1 MKRVAII
8 LAGGHGTRLWPLSD
22 EKHPKPLLEIFNKK
36 SMLEETFF
44 RASLFADS
52 IYILTEADKAELIR
66 QHLAELDLHS
76 DVLVESEHA
85 GTEAA
90 IAFAVAAVEQR
101 HGKSAAVALLPI
113 DHRVRNVGAFYR
125 DMSYAIDIAR
135 DDKLMLFGVV
145 PSFPATGYGYIRLG
159 EKTGQYE
166 RELQFSIDTF
176 LEKPDKARANEF
188 LKSADYVWN
197 SGIYVGTVRAFT
209 SVFKLDRL
217 LYDWYERLA
226 AGGDDPLPAGLREK
240 QFEQAIIERAKDL
253 RVITATFDW
262 TDIGTY
268 DSLYR
273 SVLQTD
279 EHRNAMQGRTVI
291 EGCSDCLIMGNRKKI
306 IALGLKDIAV
316 IDGPD
321 GILVCNKTA
330 YSQLIGQI
338 ATGERQPHDHHAQR
352 K

>member
-22 EKHPKPLLEIFNKK
+22 EKHPKPLLEVFNKK
-36 SMLEETFF
+36 SMLEETLF

-52 IYILTEADKAELIR
+52 IYILTEPDKAKLIR
-66 QHLAELDLHS
+66 RHLADLDVNS
-76 DVLVESEHA
+76 DVLVEPEQV

-90 IAFAVAAVEQR
+90 IAFAIAAVERR
-101 HGKSAAVALLPI
+101 HGKDAAVALLPI
-113 DHRVRNVGAFYR
+113 DHRIRNVGAFYR
-125 DMSYAIDIAR
+125 DVNYAIDTAR
-135 DDKLMLFGVV
+135 DNKLLLFGVV

-159 EKTGQYE
+159 KKTGQYE
-166 RELQFSIDTF
+166 RELQFSIDEF

-197 SGIYVGTVRAFT
+197 SGIYVGTVRAFA

-217 LYDWYERLA
+217 LYGWYETLA
-226 AGGDDPLPAGLREK
+226 AGGDDLPPSGLRGK
-240 QFEQAIIERAKDL
+240 QFEQAIIEHAKDL

-273 SVLQTD
+273 SVLYTD
-279 EHRNAMQGRTVI
+279 EHGNAMQGRAVL
-291 EGCSDCLIMGNRKKI
+291 EGCSDCLIMGSRKKI

-321 GILVCNKTA
+321 GILVCNKTT

-338 ATGERQPHDHHAQR
+338 ATGERQPHDHHA
-352 K
+352 

>member
-1 MKRVAII
+1 MIRVAII
-8 LAGGHGTRLWPLSD
+8 LAGGHGTRLWPLSN
-22 EKHPKPLLEIFNKK
+22 ERHPKPLLEIFNKK
-36 SMLEETFF
+36 SMLQDTLF

-52 IYILTEADKAELIR
+52 IYVLTESDKAESIR
-66 QHLAELDLHS
+66 QHIVDLDLQS
-76 DVLVESEHA
+76 EVLIEPDDA

-90 IAFAVAAVEQR
+90 IAFAVAAIEQR
-101 HGKSAAVALLPI
+101 HGKNATMVLLPI

-125 DMSYAIDIAR
+125 DISYAIDTAR
-135 DDKLMLFGVV
+135 ENNVMLFGVV

-159 EKTGQYE
+159 KKTGQHE
-166 RELQFSIDTF
+166 RELQFSIDKF
-176 LEKPDKARANEF
+176 LEKPDRATASDF

-197 SGIYVGTVRAFT
+197 SGIYIGTVRAFA
-209 SVFKLDRL
+209 SIFKLDPL
-217 LYDWYERLA
+217 LYNWYQQLA
-226 AGGDDPLPAGLREK
+226 SGSDTSLPVDLRGK
-240 QFEQAIIERAKDL
+240 QIEQSVIEHAKNL

-268 DSLYR
+268 DALYR
-273 SVLQTD
+273 SMLYTD
-279 EHRNAMQGRTVI
+279 ENRNAVQGHTVL

-321 GILVCNKTA
+321 GILVCNKTV

-338 ATGERQPHDHHAQR
+338 ATGERQPHNHHA
-352 K
+352 